1 MSSHTY
7 SNRQY
12 IFSSFLCVTSYP
24 VYHNV
29 SRLAHAS
36 CNKRSNSCLLVL
48 RKPGEYTMRPLYK
61 TVMSQ
66 RPGFNDPKITTLGL
80 NQLIDCK
87 HSHRTTY
94 THTHRRLNSPTSKH
108 TWLNGTLARRRS
120 SHTHTHISAW
130 KLLSLSFTMQ
140 SNSSIQ
146 QLNDGFLLYS
156 DITK

>member
-1 MSSHTY
+1 MPSHTY

-24 VYHNV
+24 AYHNV

-36 CNKRSNSCLLVL
+36 CNKRSNSCPLVL

-94 THTHRRLNSPTSKH
+94 THRRLHSPTSKH
-108 TWLNGTLARRRS
+108 VIKWDLGQEEEF
-120 SHTHTHISAW
+120 THTHISAW

-146 QLNDGFLLYS
+146 QLNYGFILYS
-156 DITK
+156 DLTK